1 MKNLFI
7 SIIFLLTIDAFAS
20 IGYVANYGSDTVS
33 LFDIDKRTELKQIPV
48 GSQPHGTWLSN
59 NYLYVAN
66 MGSNTVSVI
75 NTSTNTKSIDIV
87 VGNAPVELLSANG
100 YLYTANSQSNTVSV
114 VDESTLTLVK
124 TLNVG
129 TQPEGIERSKDE
141 SHVYVSNSQSQNISV
156 IDTTTN
162 GVIATI
168 AIGTDA
174 HNLRLSED
182 GTKLYVTAPQAHKV
196 VIVDTTTNTLSGE
209 IILQSSSNPVEILA
223 YNDFIY
229 ITTTG
234 DGTLYKVNSSTDEI
248 VSQLEIS
255 TDLHGLT
262 TYTEDKLLIS
272 NSSSDSMALVDI
284 ASMSLVG
291 NISVGSDPRGVSV
304 PAPKLILK
312 AHGGAMQFDGNSTIV
327 TTSTVTT
334 QTNNITLEAWV
345 NWDAQDLGEGQT
357 ILYQGNQGSSGYGLK
372 INPVATN
379 DYRYAILM
387 GGVASLYTTEQ
398 ATTGWHHISATFD
411 GTWKLY
417 VDGVSKTLNSTSGTP
432 NTPTDY
438 LKIGA
443 DFNLTAPFTG
453 MLDEIRI
460 WNTARTQSDINS
472 TMNYQL
478 DGNESGLVAYYN
490 FDERVGDTVYDITDN
505 NNTATIEGN
514 VTRLNFLGDG
524 LDFYPNTNLAVVTLP
539 DIGDLPTDATMGA
552 WIHLD
557 ANYDNAQDVITLKQG
572 TDSLQVMGSQLWWN
586 MDLSAGGVTECY
598 GTTTLEKERWYYVT
612 SVFDDVNDNVSLY
625 LDGKLDANCSAVG
638 SRLDSVNARLIG
650 NFVDGYNFNGV
661 IAEFSLWDKALT
673 QTEVERAMHS
683 SLKGDETGLVGYWPL
698 NEGTGTTTYD
708 YSSSHNNGTITGA
721 IWIDNAPTIYG
732 NNVYTSAGI
741 GLINSL
747 HVENNTSTPTY
758 SYNGGVPST
767 IVDFNGTIGVFRYYS
782 DTIGTQTLDVNASDS
797 GTQLN
802 SLFYVTVYDSN
813 TTTDT
818 NTSINLTINL
828 TNVSLLEHNVTNI
841 QIIGVDGNSEN
852 LNISDIVNG
861 NISDGN
867 SSYTVPINYPD
878 NNFSIRVDTNT
889 SGTNNSWWYNFDYQ
903 MLFIADDGNSGFKT
917 EINST
922 NNTFNID
929 LNSTILN
936 MNIQAE
942 MIAEYNNEVY
952 LEQTFP
958 LEAYIINADGSVSK
972 YYHDSNGT
980 KLIYQAS
987 DYANM
992 IDGNTTLTL
1001 ETTFDYNSTTNR
1013 FTSNSINYGFYS
1025 EINATTLD
1033 SIYSSVGFSGISFPS
1048 DSIVKFIHFEDS
1060 NTSDVRYNQ
1069 SAMIYMS
1076 TFFDANATYIDTD
1089 GDGYP
1094 DDIDAFPNDV
1104 AASIDTDGDGY
1115 PDSWNSG
1122 KTQSDSTTGLTLD
1135 ADPNDS
1141 NITTVGTVTL
1151 NLTNVSLS
1159 DFNITNIQITTID
1172 GTTESLHIPEILDG
1186 NISDGN
1192 NSYTV
1197 PSYYPDNNFTIE
1209 VNQTFHG
1216 SLQSSWY
1223 YNFNDTKLYP
1233 DINHTTDFK
1242 TELNATDNNFTIDLS
1257 SANREYYT
1265 FNVNFVENDN
1275 NVTNLTLMSDTI
1287 YHGYIISVNG
1297 DTGSYTIPFSELG
1310 NYHLEVK
1317 VDGNT
1322 TWYYNAATGDI
1333 NSTSSG
1339 STIDTNSI
1347 MNLDLNLSS
1356 LNFENYTS
1364 SNTPVSSSAPTI
1376 SHVYDRIRRPGFGT
1390 MIISFDINDSDSS
1403 TLYLDINSSLNN
1415 LIEVNSTASGTV
1427 LSNIEVNLTIKE
1439 VNSSQSGHN
1448 GILIHLSD
1456 GYSHVYK
1463 GIHVEIGSRFD
1474 IISNKESNSSAYD
1487 SASSNSYTGDLYV
1500 LNTYQ
1505 DYNQSIVEYEK
1516 IEVTDSNF
1524 SEFIEVKDVG
1534 GIVYG
1539 IKTETNDLPDTIAF
1553 DSAVLSATDLNTS
1566 YSNAGMP
1573 FSFNDENSS
1582 GQKIY
1587 IKYTDARLETYDDM
1601 NNSYMSLYD
1610 INNSYS
1616 FTYDI
1621 NNSYISTYTTLE
1633 EFMLNQV
1640 KDVTQFGIMRSNDGS
1655 RLLVFDTKDDL
1666 NNTDTLYGNLI
1677 ELDENGTQITADA
1690 GDWNKTIIDS
1700 NQTILSIHPTTSG
1713 YYKDMAY
1720 VLENSMI
1727 EHAEYKSA
1735 GDVYSYILLNREAKD
1750 EIYSSLSPN
1759 PKLSFTLNNGY
1770 TYVSLPNSK
1779 SLCDSNTTVQTD
1791 LTDICDKNNTL
1802 ESIFGV
1808 NTDIKTLFKY
1818 TDEWEYW
1825 DSADDI
1831 NASYFMNKFSV
1842 ISPIE
1847 GLLVHATA
1855 QTTVNIPFD
1864 FEDNQTNTYENMP
1877 VEQWIMLSNNK
1888 EQSVEEIKTAVED
1901 QNQTLMYIQL
1911 YRDPTWHVYAPT
1923 NDADIVYSSTLEK
1936 LETVKAYES
1945 FWIYLK

>member
-1 MKNLFI
+1 METKNNIKKFVKGTIPLLMVGAPLFGNISARTASSRRVLKNSVLEVEEIKTKEKDNSVFEDPFNEFSKSEASHVNSQTQQKNEDILSFLNKNNLLKSDTSKEAHLSGDLRGDFGRKESNTSFCSTVASACGSFADCSAFHSAAICSNYFTNTPQNSAPTIISATSFNIADGAVASTTIAIIIASDSDADTITFSISGTDAASFTIDSSTGLITNNLVLYYNSKTTYTFDVDVDDGNGGSDIQTVTINVLAPTELHVNTLTDESDNNCSDPTNYSLRDAIACATNGNVIYFDLNDTFAFDNGSDQIVIDKNI
-7 SIIFLLTIDAFAS
+7 SIIGNGIDNTILNMSSSRYFDINSSAIVSMSNMTFSGTEDYAIKNSGTLQLSDSKVEAVNTGSNYNAGRIYNDGNMTIERTTISGNNLNASYQPPYTHDGVAINNIGTLIISDSNISNNSAS
-20 IGYVANYGSDTVS
+20 ISCTTANGGAIYNEGSITIS
-33 LFDIDKRTELKQIPV
+33 RT
-48 GSQPHGTWLSN
+48 TLSN
-59 NYLYVAN
+59 N
-66 MGSNTVSVI
+66 SV
-75 NTSTNTKSIDIV
+75 
-87 VGNAPVELLSANG
+87 
-100 YLYTANSQSNTVSV
+100 
-114 VDESTLTLVK
+114 
-124 TLNVG
+124 
-129 TQPEGIERSKDE
+129 
-141 SHVYVSNSQSQNISV
+141 
-156 IDTTTN
+156 
-162 GVIATI
+162 
-168 AIGTDA
+168 
-174 HNLRLSED
+174 
-182 GTKLYVTAPQAHKV
+182 
-196 VIVDTTTNTLSGE
+196 
-209 IILQSSSNPVEILA
+209 
-223 YNDFIY
+223 
-229 ITTTG
+229 
-234 DGTLYKVNSSTDEI
+234 
-248 VSQLEIS
+248 
-255 TDLHGLT
+255 
-262 TYTEDKLLIS
+262 
-272 NSSSDSMALVDI
+272 SSSDGAY
-284 ASMSLVG
+284 
-291 NISVGSDPRGVSV
+291 
-304 PAPKLILK
+304 
-312 AHGGAMQFDGNSTIV
+312 GGAIYNNSG
-327 TTSTVTT
+327 STMSISES
-334 QTNNITLEAWV
+334 NIT
-345 NWDAQDLGEGQT
+345 
-357 ILYQGNQGSSGYGLK
+357 
-372 INPVATN
+372 
-379 DYRYAILM
+379 
-387 GGVASLYTTEQ
+387 
-398 ATTGWHHISATFD
+398 
-411 GTWKLY
+411 
-417 VDGVSKTLNSTSGTP
+417 
-432 NTPTDY
+432 
-438 LKIGA
+438 
-443 DFNLTAPFTG
+443 
-453 MLDEIRI
+453 
-460 WNTARTQSDINS
+460 
-472 TMNYQL
+472 
-478 DGNESGLVAYYN
+478 
-490 FDERVGDTVYDITDN
+490 
-505 NNTATIEGN
+505 
-514 VTRLNFLGDG
+514 
-524 LDFYPNTNLAVVTLP
+524 
-539 DIGDLPTDATMGA
+539 
-552 WIHLD
+552 
-557 ANYDNAQDVITLKQG
+557 
-572 TDSLQVMGSQLWWN
+572 
-586 MDLSAGGVTECY
+586 
-598 GTTTLEKERWYYVT
+598 
-612 SVFDDVNDNVSLY
+612 
-625 LDGKLDANCSAVG
+625 
-638 SRLDSVNARLIG
+638 
-650 NFVDGYNFNGV
+650 
-661 IAEFSLWDKALT
+661 
-673 QTEVERAMHS
+673 
-683 SLKGDETGLVGYWPL
+683 
-698 NEGTGTTTYD
+698 
-708 YSSSHNNGTITGA
+708 
-721 IWIDNAPTIYG
+721 
-732 NNVYTSAGI
+732 
-741 GLINSL
+741 
-747 HVENNTSTPTY
+747 NNTSGNY
-758 SYNGGVPST
+758 GGAIYNNGALLNIEKSNFHGNYASYGGAIYTNATSVIKESSLY
-767 IVDFNGTIGVFRYYS
+767 DN
-782 DTIGTQTLDVNASDS
+782 NASSS
-797 GTQLN
+797 GGALYYT
-802 SLFYVTVYDSN
+802 DSN
-813 TTTDT
+813 TTALYNSTVSGNGAPNGGGIYVASGLLNIT
-818 NTSINLTINL
+818 HSTIAY
-828 TNVSLLEHNVTNI
+828 NVSG
-841 QIIGVDGNSEN
+841 IGGGMD
-852 LNISDIVNG
+852 
-861 NISDGN
+861 
-867 SSYTVPINYPD
+867 
-878 NNFSIRVDTNT
+878 
-889 SGTNNSWWYNFDYQ
+889 SGGGIY
-903 MLFIADDGNSGFKT
+903 NSGGSVYTK
-917 EINST
+917 
-922 NNTFNID
+922 NTIIANNID
-929 LNSTILN
+929 LQNHGPDIYGDFTSYGYNLITTDQDANITYQASDINGTDPDLNPITLGDSTYLHTLQSTSAAIDSGSCTDLYGVTVTTDQNGTSRPLGSTCDIGAVEYMSDTNSTVQASAILTDYSSE
-936 MNIQAE
+936 A
-942 MIAEYNNEVY
+942 Y
-952 LEQTFP
+952 LPQTLT
-958 LEAYIINADGSVSK
+958 LEAYSINIDGSVSK
-972 YYHDSNGT
+972 YIHDSNGT

-987 DYANM
+987 GYTQM
-992 IDGNTTLTL
+992 IDDNATLTL
-1001 ETTFDYNSTTNR
+1001 DTTFDYNTTNNR
-1013 FTSNSINYGFYS
+1013 FTSNSVSYGIYAEMNS
-1025 EINATTLD
+1025 TVLDTL
-1033 SIYSSVGFSGISFPS
+1033 YSSAGVSGISFPS
-1048 DSIVKFIHFEDS
+1048 DAVVKFIHFEDS
-1060 NTSDVRYNQ
+1060 NTSDVRFNQ
-1069 SAMIYMS
+1069 LAMIYIS

-1094 DDIDAFPNDV
+1094 DDIDAFPTDL

-1141 NITTVGTVTL
+1141 NVTTAA
-1151 NLTNVSLS
+1151 
-1159 DFNITNIQITTID
+1159 
-1172 GTTESLHIPEILDG
+1172 
-1186 NISDGN
+1186 
-1192 NSYTV
+1192 
-1197 PSYYPDNNFTIE
+1197 
-1209 VNQTFHG
+1209 
-1216 SLQSSWY
+1216 SS
-1223 YNFNDTKLYP
+1223 T
-1233 DINHTTDFK
+1233 
-1242 TELNATDNNFTIDLS
+1242 
-1257 SANREYYT
+1257 
-1265 FNVNFVENDN
+1265 
-1275 NVTNLTLMSDTI
+1275 
-1287 YHGYIISVNG
+1287 
-1297 DTGSYTIPFSELG
+1297 
-1310 NYHLEVK
+1310 
-1317 VDGNT
+1317 
-1322 TWYYNAATGDI
+1322 
-1333 NSTSSG
+1333 
-1339 STIDTNSI
+1339 
-1347 MNLDLNLSS
+1347 
-1356 LNFENYTS
+1356 
-1364 SNTPVSSSAPTI
+1364 PTI
-1376 SHVYDRIRRPGFGT
+1376 THIYDRIRRPGFGT

-1439 VNSSQSGHN
+1439 VNSSQSGHD

-1945 FWIYLK
+1945 FWIYLKSN